1 MNRNAHLQ
9 YSQVQIKTAN
19 KGKLIIMLY
28 QGAIRFMKKALI
40 QLEQKDMEGK
50 GKSLIR
56 AQDIVLELLYALDQ
70 DMLAKGNELAL
81 NLQRLYLYCYRR
93 LVRANVDMDPG
104 AIKEVAQLMG
114 GLLEAWEKVAGPQI
128 EPAAESEVPQH
139 LQPRVAITG

>member
-1 MNRNAHLQ
+1 MNRNAYRQ

-19 KGKLIIMLY
+19 KGKLIVMLY

-56 AQDIVLELLYALDQ
+56 AQDIILELLYALDQ

-93 LVRANVDMDPG
+93 LVRANVDMNPEP
-104 AIKEVAQLMG
+104 IKEVAELMG
-114 GLLEAWEKVAGPQI
+114 SLLEAWEKVVGSQ
-128 EPAAESEVPQH
+128 AETEAPVQS
-139 LQPRVAITG
+139 RVAITG

>member
-1 MNRNAHLQ
+1 MNRNGYLQ

-19 KGKLIIMLY
+19 KGKLIILLY
-28 QGAIRFMKKALI
+28 QGALRFMKKALI

-56 AQDIVLELLYALDQ
+56 AQDIILELLYALDQ
-70 DMLAKGNELAL
+70 DMLAKGNELAH

-104 AIKEVAQLMG
+104 AIKEVAELMAS
-114 GLLEAWEKVAGPQI
+114 LLEAWEKVAGPQ
-128 EPAAESEVPQH
+128 AESEVEPGMEEQF
-139 LQPRVAITG
+139 QPRVAITG

>member
-1 MNRNAHLQ
+1 MNRNGFRQ

-28 QGAIRFMKKALI
+28 QGAIRFMKKAVQ

-93 LVRANVDMDPG
+93 LVRANVDMDPEP
-104 AIKEVAQLMG
+104 IKEVAALMAS
-114 GLLEAWEKVAGPQI
+114 LLEAWEKVVSSQG
-128 EPAAESEVPQH
+128 ESEVGAETPEPVQV
-139 LQPRVAITG
+139 RVAITG